1 MTNTLTVEFT
11 GTIRQPL
18 HIVSKQF
25 GDIRH
30 HAKHRVHPNI
40 AFTVLSEQN
49 GVCRFKQEVALLGMK
64 QIDEVFQKR
73 LADGSLESEVVSG
86 TNKGTKLFQSF
97 QPVEPNATLIQIR
110 VQIPLSGIKK
120 VLKPFFRIALLST
133 LKKAFEE
140 DRIDLEDKGY
150 PRV

>member
-1 MTNTLTVEFT
+1 MTDTLTVEFT
-11 GTIRQPL
+11 GTIKQPL
-18 HIVSKQF
+18 PIVSKQF

-49 GVCRFKQEVALLGMK
+49 GVCRFKQEVTLLGMK
-64 QIDEVFQKR
+64 QIDEVLQKR
-73 LADGSLESEVVSG
+73 LTDGSLESETISG

-97 QPVEPNATLIQIR
+97 QPLEPNATLIQIR

>member
-1 MTNTLTVEFT
+1 MTDTLTVEFT
-11 GTIRQPL
+11 GTIKQPL
-18 HIVSKQF
+18 PIVSKQF

-49 GVCRFKQEVALLGMK
+49 GVCHLKQEVALLGMK
-64 QIDEVFQKR
+64 QMDKVFQKR
-73 LADGSLESEVVSG
+73 LSDGSLESEVVAG
-86 TNKGTKLFQSF
+86 TNKGSKLFQSF
-97 QPVEPNATLIQIR
+97 QALEPNATLIKIR
-110 VQIPLSGIKK
+110 LQIPLSGIKK
-120 VLKPFFRIALLST
+120 LLKPFIRMALLST

-150 PRV
+150 PRA